1 MIEGRVAAFRN
12 SMQGLRSAA
21 RTEAAV
27 RIELAALAGGI
38 PVALLLSDSPWVF
51 AGLIGSLLIVL
62 AVELLNTGLEKLCDH
77 VCPQHHTTIG
87 MIKDIGPAAVMFT
100 LALAGLVWSVG
111 LLRALIR

>member
-1 MIEGRVAAFRN
+1 MINGRVAAFRN

-27 RIELAALAGGI
+27 RIELAALASGI
-38 PVALLLSDSPWVF
+38 PAALLLSDSPWVF
-51 AGLIGSLLIVL
+51 AGLVGSLLIVL

-87 MIKDIGPAAVMFT
+87 MIKDMGSAAVMFA
-100 LALAGLVWSVG
+100 LALAGLIWAV
-111 LLRALIR
+111 ALFQALTG